1 MGLDQIRWKLE
12 DLLLRMPAGTRRRG
26 VIVCTCFAVA
36 SVASVFVYR
45 AWVNPS
51 GQATPSADQAEFRE
65 RVSEAL
71 MSEAGRTDLEMLNR
85 MTDKALR
92 REVQGR
98 LDRLNALSR
107 EDKVETPEGQAAW
120 AALLRASQVND
131 ERLRRRPSND
141 D

>member
-1 MGLDQIRWKLE
+1 MMGLREIRWKVDE
-12 DLLLRMPAGTRRRG
+12 LLLRMPAGTRWRK
-26 VIVCTCFAVA
+26 VIVCAGVAVA
-36 SVASVFVYR
+36 AVFVYR

-51 GQATPSADQAEFRE
+51 GQTTPSADQAEFRE
-65 RVSEAL
+65 RVSQAL
-71 MSEAGRTDLEMLNR
+71 MSEAGKADLATLNK
-85 MTDKALR
+85 MTDQAIR

>member
-1 MGLDQIRWKLE
+1 
-12 DLLLRMPAGTRRRG
+12 
-26 VIVCTCFAVA
+26 
-36 SVASVFVYR
+36 